1 MTIKQKQWQ
10 LYYLGY
16 TTKANIDGIVGAKT
30 TAATK
35 AFQEDNG
42 LAVDGIFGQ
51 NTEAKSIEVIK
62 TIQTALNAQ
71 IGAGLDVDGLAGDKT
86 VAATV
91 RYQQKE
97 GLAADG
103 QAGEKTRASLFGSS
117 TTPAV
122 TNETVCDFSKIKHF
136 KRTEFACKCG
146 KYCNGY
152 PTEMKQIVVEV
163 ADRIREHFG
172 KPVIV
177 SSGVR
182 CTKHNKNVGGV
193 SNSRHL
199 YGKAMDI
206 CVQGVSSLTL
216 LAYIKQQ
223 PEIAYTYAI
232 DSNYCHMDIK

>member
-16 TTKANIDGIVGAKT
+16 TTKANIDGIVGTKT

-35 AFQEDNG
+35 AFQKDNS
-42 LAVDGIFGQ
+42 LDVDGIFGQ

-91 RYQQKE
+91 RYQQKA

-117 TTPAV
+117 STV

-136 KRTEFACKCG
+136 KRAEFACKCG
-146 KYCNGY
+146 KYCDGY
-152 PTEMKQIVVEV
+152 PTEMKQIVVNV

-182 CTKHNKNVGGV
+182 CTQHNKNVGGV

-206 CVQGVSSLTL
+206 CVQGVPSSTL

>member
-16 TTKANIDGIVGAKT
+16 TTKANIDGIVGTKT

-35 AFQEDNG
+35 AFQKDNG
-42 LAVDGIFGQ
+42 LDVDGIFGQ
-51 NTEAKSIEVIK
+51 NTEAKSIEIIK

-91 RYQQKE
+91 RYQEKA

-117 TTPAV
+117 STV

-136 KRTEFACKCG
+136 KRAEFACKCG

-163 ADRIREHFG
+163 ADRMREHFG

-182 CTKHNKNVGGV
+182 CTQHNADVGGV

-206 CVQGVSSLTL
+206 CVQGVPSSTL

>member
-16 TTKANIDGIVGAKT
+16 TTKANIDGIVGTKT

-35 AFQEDNG
+35 AFQKDNG
-42 LAVDGIFGQ
+42 LDVDGIFGT
-51 NTEAKSIEVIK
+51 NTEAKSIEIIK

-91 RYQQKE
+91 RYQEKA

-117 TTPAV
+117 SAV

-136 KRTEFACKCG
+136 KRVEFACKCG
-146 KYCNGY
+146 KYCDGY

-182 CTKHNKNVGGV
+182 CTQHNKNVGGV

-206 CVQGVSSLTL
+206 CVQGVPSSTL

>member
-1 MTIKQKQWQ
+1 MTVKQQQWQ

-16 TTKANIDGIVGAKT
+16 TTKANIDGIVGEKT
-30 TAATK
+30 KAATK
-35 AFQEDNG
+35 AFQKDNG
-42 LAVDGIFGQ
+42 LAVDGIFGPD
-51 NTEAKSIEVIK
+51 TEAESIEVVK
-62 TIQTALNAQ
+62 AIQSALNAQ
-71 IGAGLDVDGLAGDKT
+71 IGAGLVVDGLAGDLT

-91 RYQQKE
+91 RYQEKA
-97 GLAADG
+97 GLSADG
-103 QAGEKTRASLFGSS
+103 QAGEKTRAALFGSS
-117 TTPAV
+117 SAV
-122 TNETVCDFSKIKHF
+122 TNETVCNFDTIKYF
-136 KRTEFACKCG
+136 KHSEFACKCG

-152 PTEMKQIVVEV
+152 PTEMKQIVVDV

-177 SSGVR
+177 SSGIR
-182 CTKHNKNVGGV
+182 CPKHNKNVGGV

-206 CVQGVSSLTL
+206 CVQGVPSSTL

-232 DSNYCHMDIK
+232 DGNYCHMDIK

>member
-1 MTIKQKQWQ
+1 MTIKQRQWQ

-16 TTKANIDGIVGAKT
+16 TTKANIDGIVGTKT

-35 AFQEDNG
+35 AFQKDNG
-42 LAVDGIFGQ
+42 LDVDGIFGQ
-51 NTEAKSIEVIK
+51 NTEAKSIEIIK

-91 RYQQKE
+91 RYQEKA

-117 TTPAV
+117 SAV

-136 KRTEFACKCG
+136 KRVEFACKCG

-182 CTKHNKNVGGV
+182 CTQHNADVGGV

-206 CVQGVSSLTL
+206 CVQGVPSLTL

-232 DSNYCHMDIK
+232 DGNYCHMDIK

>member
-16 TTKANIDGIVGAKT
+16 TTKANIDGIVGVKT

-35 AFQEDNG
+35 AFQKDNG

-51 NTEAKSIEVIK
+51 NTETKSIEVIK
-62 TIQTALNAQ
+62 NIQTALNARD
-71 IGAGLDVDGLAGDKT
+71 GAGLDVDGLAGEKT

-91 RYQQKE
+91 RYQEQA
-97 GLAADG
+97 GLTADG
-103 QAGEKTRASLFGSS
+103 QAGEKTRAALLGANS
-117 TTPAV
+117 TPAI
-122 TNETVCDFSKIKHF
+122 TNETPCDFDKIKHF
-136 KRTEFACKCG
+136 TRAEFACKCG
-146 KYCNGY
+146 KYCDGY
-152 PTEMKQIVVEV
+152 PTEMKQVVVNV

-182 CTKHNKNVGGV
+182 CTQHNADVGGV

-206 CVQGVSSLTL
+206 CVQGVPSSTL

-232 DSNYCHMDIK
+232 DGNYCHMDIK